1 MRKGY
6 SFPLSIK
13 HLRLFFHCTLCIS
26 LVGDATVSLLRFC
39 NAYVEAEGIR
49 LLQVLLA
56 NVVRCPSH
64 PRTTALDAGHPMS
77 GIWKQGYLHDWQPHH
92 TSASYLSS
100 LPSTRLNTSFPSPPG
115 YTGRATNYVIRC
127 AHPRGGANTHTHQ
140 HSLYSPGLLTRMREP
155 APRLEKGNTSAQHE
169 LRACAR
175 RPR

>member
-1 MRKGY
+1 MRKAY

-100 LPSTRLNTSFPSPPG
+100 LPSTRLYTSFRFPQG
-115 YTGRATNYVIRC
+115 TREGRRIMSFDAPIPE
-127 AHPRGGANTHTHQ
+127 AAQTHTPI
-140 HSLYSPGLLTRMREP
+140 SILYILPV
-155 APRLEKGNTSAQHE
+155 
-169 LRACAR
+169 C
-175 RPR
+175 